1 MNLAIQSD
9 KEFLS
14 KLLAVTDYLIA
25 IVAIRRRRKG
35 VKLELHHCTQVKLIL
50 YTIFTRLD
58 ESMIHCS
65 PIVPQIIVTREI
77 NISITMA
84 MLRKISN

>member
-35 VKLELHHCTQVKLIL
+35 VKLELHYCTQVKLYTL
-50 YTIFTRLD
+50 YYFYSVRRVNDPLLSYSATN
-58 ESMIHCS
+58 HCY
-65 PIVPQIIVTREI
+65 PRDQYINHDGNVT
-77 NISITMA
+77 
-84 MLRKISN
+84 